1 MSDTPEF
8 TKLNSILKKFNE
20 RALNFLA
27 SKMLGETDMN
37 LRNAIKFNYTDIYT
51 ASLEHNLPIARELKQ
66 IRNLYASIAPLNST
80 NDDEHDIRKAKSL
93 KQLIAKM
100 VNKYFVDH
108 GWSEVEVCY
117 RYKGKDQINY
127 KLKPPKLDSGERP
140 P

>member
-80 NDDEHDIRKAKSL
+80 NSRSDSECKPLLFLTAIPLFLVHPVTIIFITRVSRRK
-93 KQLIAKM
+93 
-100 VNKYFVDH
+100 
-108 GWSEVEVCY
+108 
-117 RYKGKDQINY
+117 
-127 KLKPPKLDSGERP
+127 
-140 P
+140 